1 MSRCGELNEGQSL
14 LGRTKQRRSL
24 LPPLSGSPPSPPGAP
39 FDLANVSCLD
49 AFFCSPQ
56 LPSSQFQ
63 RLQSMADP
71 QVTTQA
77 FDLIQRGTSG
87 MARQTSLVSRKM
99 CRNYFVPARVRQRQ
113 EALGKCQSWGQL
125 TDQLAPTLKLRI
137 RGI

>member
-49 AFFCSPQ
+49 AFFCSTQ

-63 RLQSMADP
+63 RLWSMADP

-77 FDLIQRGTSG
+77 FDLIQKQRGTQAWPDRLLGVTERGLNDIVPS
-87 MARQTSLVSRKM
+87 QCFTCHFLLLFSSKTSHQNLIHWK
-99 CRNYFVPARVRQRQ
+99 Q
-113 EALGKCQSWGQL
+113 
-125 TDQLAPTLKLRI
+125 I
-137 RGI
+137 

>member
-63 RLQSMADP
+63 RLWSMADP

-77 FDLIQRGTSG
+77 FDLIQKQRRTQ
-87 MARQTSLVSRKM
+87 AWPDRRLWCLV
-99 CRNYFVPARVRQRQ
+99 
-113 EALGKCQSWGQL
+113 KCVEI
-125 TDQLAPTLKLRI
+125 TLSQP
-137 RGI
+137 G